1 MFHFSTLLFIPI
13 SSIIYSNCHFLTIG
27 RSLQI
32 TWFLFQ
38 TFEKLL
44 FSLCFFHALVQE
56 RRKFGPMGWNIS
68 YGFNESD
75 LRISVRQLQVST
87 RFMFNLFNLPQG
99 KENNTNPGRHFNQPF
114 LPRTPQAGGVLPLP
128 GLVGGSGHQLLN
140 IVTPQTFTALYC
152 NYIGI
157 FPTSKS
163 HTFLIFQTRPKS
175 DYLLNMK
182 LLRNCMH
189 YVNFMGMF
197 SGKISDRF
205 NIDLCLTFLNFWT
218 NSRSNGWQAETPY
231 QYYNFSEIAYIM
243 L

>member
-114 LPRTPQAGGVLPLP
+114 FTPYPSSWRSIAVAWTGGWQR
-128 GLVGGSGHQLLN
+128 S
-140 IVTPQTFTALYC
+140 
-152 NYIGI
+152 
-157 FPTSKS
+157 PTSKYS
-163 HTFLIFQTRPKS
+163 NSS
-175 DYLLNMK
+175 DIHCIIL
-182 LLRNCMH
+182 
-189 YVNFMGMF
+189 
-197 SGKISDRF
+197 
-205 NIDLCLTFLNFWT
+205 
-218 NSRSNGWQAETPY
+218 
-231 QYYNFSEIAYIM
+231 
-243 L
+243 